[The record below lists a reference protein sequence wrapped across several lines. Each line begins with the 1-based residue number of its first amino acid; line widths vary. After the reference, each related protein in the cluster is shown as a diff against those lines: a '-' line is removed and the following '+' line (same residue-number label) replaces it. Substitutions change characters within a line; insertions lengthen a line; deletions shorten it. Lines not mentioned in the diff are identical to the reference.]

1 MVHSIA
7 AALMAVASLA
17 TLPSKVE
24 WTADYGKALAATRND
39 QRPLLVVLDIPSQ
52 QDAAIDESL
61 LSTEGD
67 QAALLASYE
76 LCHVDVSTEYGQ
88 QVAKAFG
95 ATQFPHTAIID
106 RTGAVVIFKK
116 PGRIESG
123 EWNATLTKYQTGER
137 PVAQTA
143 YYRGESYPEATS
155 SSYFPA
161 ASSAQPYCPSCQRA
175 AMGL

>member
-1 MVHSIA
+1 MVQSIA
-7 AALMAVASLA
+7 AALMAVTSLA

-24 WTADYGKALAATRND
+24 WTADYGKALAATRSD

-52 QDAAIDESL
+52 QDSAIDESL

-116 PGRIESG
+116 PGQIESG
-123 EWNATLTKYQTGER
+123 EWNATLTKYQAGNR
-137 PVAQTA
+137 PVAVTA
-143 YYRGESYPEATS
+143 YYGGSYPS
-155 SSYFPA
+155 
-161 ASSAQPYCPSCQRA
+161 ASSAKPYCPSCQRA